1 MLNKRIINT
10 GGGAACTTDT
20 TQILDAGSTQSEV
33 LYRFEDNVIDT
44 SSSAGKFN
52 KGAIFNGIDTSTGRS
67 KIITSSLPTYNNYSI
82 SFWIN
87 SNDLASSAD
96 IVMGTSDN
104 YSGAVGFGIYTGSP
118 SSGDINWAVCN
129 GSSRVDITASG
140 LSPKQWHHVVIT
152 QNTSN
157 NEKKIYVDNTLKA
170 TSTSTINNTN
180 VTYSLI
186 IGGYQ
191 TYNNSVLNGKLDQI
205 RVFNKVVSASEVTTL
220 YNETTSTVSTLQ
232 VLGDYSCIATYTF
245 EGNANDLSTNYNGTA
260 SNVRYDY
267 NGTASNVT
275 YATGKFGKAIEFNGS
290 TGFMNVE
297 NMSTVL
303 ANDFTV
309 SMWVKTPSSLATSGY
324 PTFASLYGYPGSGS
338 AYGWSVEYVG
348 AGASSKITFYW
359 VSSSGVGN
367 YLQSAAISPNTWYHV
382 LVKKDAS
389 SASLYIN
396 GQLDHSGGSGIS
408 SYAMYYNTIT
418 DLTFGAKR
426 LTDGGSISSQFT
438 GLVDQV
444 RLFTKQLNVGEIST
458 LYNETATSV
467 ASGTIDNPSTIA
479 YYKMADATDETG
491 SYNLT
496 ASNVDFNVQGKYGF
510 AGKFNGSSSK
520 ITRESLF
527 DNTQVKMSASVWIKA
542 TDYSPSSNIAIL
554 DIGDN
559 DTVLAQNRIFISG
572 TSLHNIFVSVNGGV
586 GGFAQASQ
594 SFTDNSWN
602 HIVATWDV
610 TGGGVTNGIKI
621 YLNGSLAGQ
630 GNSTQ
635 GFNSAR
641 DLALGVNE
649 DQSVGDRHHFSGSID
664 QVRIFNKAISAA
676 EVTKLYN
683 EVQCANTITTPENY
697 FQTKI
702 RNIKI

>member
-467 ASGTIDNPSTIA
+467 ASGTIAVSYTHLTLPTI
-479 YYKMADATDETG
+479 Y
-491 SYNLT
+491 
-496 ASNVDFNVQGKYGF
+496 
-510 AGKFNGSSSK
+510 
-520 ITRESLF
+520 
-527 DNTQVKMSASVWIKA
+527 SV
-542 TDYSPSSNIAIL
+542 
-554 DIGDN
+554 
-559 DTVLAQNRIFISG
+559 
-572 TSLHNIFVSVNGGV
+572 
-586 GGFAQASQ
+586 
-594 SFTDNSWN
+594 
-602 HIVATWDV
+602 
-610 TGGGVTNGIKI
+610 
-621 YLNGSLAGQ
+621 
-630 GNSTQ
+630 
-635 GFNSAR
+635 
-641 DLALGVNE
+641 
-649 DQSVGDRHHFSGSID
+649 
-664 QVRIFNKAISAA
+664 
-676 EVTKLYN
+676 
-683 EVQCANTITTPENY
+683 
-697 FQTKI
+697 
-702 RNIKI
+702 